1 VVPFEGWTTGYSYV
15 TTTIPMGDHGYFPG
29 PAAFR
34 FIRGQVD
41 KVGYLNTAKYIKS
54 DTLGFWLAVDQGDGV
69 EQLLI
74 EKRILGGVKQT
85 IANLV
90 AADMGPDW
98 KEFRYPI
105 KEDDS
110 TEIIF
115 TPTITVESPTC
126 RIYMD
131 DLFMT
136 GKPVVQGI
144 ENHSLK
150 MNLSVHPNPATDYVV
165 ISVNDVDDHSVEVMD
180 LTGKTVFS
188 AMVSGR
194 GITIDLRSFPCGIY
208 FVSCKS
214 EGYVNVGKFVKR

>member
-1 VVPFEGWTTGYSYV
+1 
-15 TTTIPMGDHGYFPG
+15 
-29 PAAFR
+29 
-34 FIRGQVD
+34 
-41 KVGYLNTAKYIKS
+41 
-54 DTLGFWLAVDQGDGV
+54 
-69 EQLLI
+69 
-74 EKRILGGVKQT
+74 
-85 IANLV
+85 
-90 AADMGPDW
+90 
-98 KEFRYPI
+98 
-105 KEDDS
+105 
-110 TEIIF
+110 
-115 TPTITVESPTC
+115 
-126 RIYMD
+126 MD